1 MRLSKAL
8 ILLGTFLVAVLHPGF
23 AKAELWLYVSTS
35 KDGTEFYYNSDSVCL
50 ADIYDQNNFGF
61 IVRTK
66 DIFSESAAAETTDI
80 LRHKLPEG
88 STVASDI
95 VTMQFNLRNQCK
107 MLDMFYFD
115 AHGKLLCHVPPP
127 PENEWRD
134 VSDSLPFLRLYRRIL
149 RQIADNRDF
158 YRKQK
163 WYDSTDGT
171 FRDP

>member
-1 MRLSKAL
+1 MRLSKTL
-8 ILLGTFLVAVLHPGF
+8 ILLGTFLIVALCPRF
-23 AKAELWLYVSTS
+23 ANAELWLHVSTL

-61 IVRTK
+61 VVRTK
-66 DIFSESAAAETTDI
+66 DVFSESAAAETTDI